1 MWRDYF
7 TIFSDGLVDLNAA
20 PWEIIVALTG
30 TTQDSAMNFVAVR
43 NGDDGIQG
51 TIDDYVFE
59 DVGEVQSLLGI
70 SDSEWTEISSLVS
83 LFGGVTRIESTGRV
97 GDFEETRIVLARE
110 VEGNDEVSFIVL
122 ARFRE

>member
-1 MWRDYF
+1 MTGSVDATQWLAARRELLEAEKEFQQARDKL
-7 TIFSDGLVDLNAA
+7 SAKRR
-20 PWEIIVALTG
+20 ALPKR
-30 TTQDSAMNFVAVR
+30 AL
-43 NGDDGIQG
+43 
-51 TIDDYVFE
+51 IDDYVFE

-97 GDFEETRIVLARE
+97 GEFEETRIVLARE
-110 VEGNDEVSFIVL
+110 AEGNSEVSFIVL